1 MSKFIGS
8 IIVYIKNNNLFQLK
22 FIFPSTNESHNHH
35 LHLYTQIAL
44 TAQFRKHVQLK
55 CNIGTG

>member
-22 FIFPSTNESHNHH
+22 FIFPSTNESHKLMLMKAIYSPILNEASKIS
-35 LHLYTQIAL
+35 Y
-44 TAQFRKHVQLK
+44 LK
-55 CNIGTG
+55 N